1 MVQVFCDVCGK
12 ILKQD
17 CSDQVNLDFN
27 SYSVTGFKR
36 MEVNLCVS
44 CAKLVV
50 SEIEKLSERVKTELA
65 KDNEL

>member
-17 CSDQVNLDFN
+17 CSDQVNIDFN
-27 SYSVTGFKR
+27 SYGVTGFKW

-50 SEIEKLSERVKTELA
+50 SEIEKLSERVKTELP
-65 KDNEL
+65 KEET